1 MSVPTQPIKAEDIGA
16 ILSRSFNL
24 LFAQIG
30 QYLIISLA
38 VILPMFLIS
47 MLGSMLLIG
56 FLSAGYYGSEAGL
69 AAVFGAGTAFT
80 LVMSLIGLIG
90 GSVLTGALVHAAD
103 KQISGDTVSFG
114 GSYKAA
120 FAKWVPLLLVTLVVG
135 LAVGVGSMLLI
146 IPGLVAA
153 FFLCLAPLAVMLENA
168 GLGSALGRSCSL
180 ALKAPGEIIVI
191 ALIAFVASFILALIP
206 VLGWFLGLLVAPWAV
221 IALTLAFKK
230 AQGMSPAA

>member
-1 MSVPTQPIKAEDIGA
+1 MSVPTQPVNAEDIGA

-30 QYLIISLA
+30 QYLIISLV

-47 MLGSMLLIG
+47 LLGSLLMMG
-56 FLSAGYYGSEAGL
+56 VLSAGYYGAEAGM
-69 AAVFGAGTAFT
+69 AALLGAGAAFT
-80 LVMSLIGLIG
+80 VVMSVIGLVG

-103 KQISGDTVSFG
+103 KQISGGTVSFG
-114 GSYKAA
+114 EAYKSA
-120 FAKWVPLLLVTLVVG
+120 FGKWAPLLLVTLVVG

-168 GLGSALGRSCSL
+168 GVGSALGRSCAL

-191 ALIAFVASFILALIP
+191 ALIAFVASFILGLIP
-206 VLGWFLGLLVAPWAV
+206 VIGWFLGLLIAPWAV

-230 AQGMSPAA
+230 AQGVSPAA